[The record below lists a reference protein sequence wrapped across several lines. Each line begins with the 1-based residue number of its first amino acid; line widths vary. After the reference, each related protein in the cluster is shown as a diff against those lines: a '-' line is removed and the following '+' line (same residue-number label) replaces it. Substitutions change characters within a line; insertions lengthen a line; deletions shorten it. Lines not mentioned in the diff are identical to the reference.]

1 MPNRAL
7 VIVLGTLGIVLVVSA
22 VAILLFYD
30 GDKLI
35 AIGGL
40 ATVAGL
46 VIPGLLSLKQ
56 SADNATAIAKNTVLT
71 AETHTAVN
79 SRMDELI
86 KTVQALAA
94 ARSQIASTD
103 ARAEGVREGREQ
115 LLDGDAVLVEAP
127 ATIHVVPPV

>member
-1 MPNRAL
+1 MANRAL
-7 VIVLGTLGIVLVVSA
+7 VIVLGAIGIVLVVSA

-35 AIGGL
+35 AIGAL
-40 ATVAGL
+40 TAAAGL

-56 SADNATAIAKNTVLT
+56 SADNATAIAKNTAIT

-94 ARSQIASTD
+94 AKSQIASTD

-127 ATIHVVPPV
+127 ATIHVVEAP